1 MWWEELS
8 LFYKIKFIVLAF
20 GVCCVILYVLSFL
33 ISAISQILANKKP
46 VNNKTYKIDENE
58 IQKRYQLA
66 KEYSENKEWKK
77 AIWECTVLIKTYP
90 ENLDLLYTRADFYN
104 NDGQYDNAVNDY
116 KTILKIN
123 PAETVKLKL
132 LAENH
137 MTNKQYNNAIRL
149 LTVLL
154 ELEPQDI
161 ELLYLRADNYI
172 KASDFTNAVYDY
184 LKIIAVNN
192 KEADAYMQV
201 VSIYNSTSNYQ
212 ATKDILKQAI
222 KVLPDNEKIRN
233 AYKHILSILSDTD
246 LEKQAQKHVEQEEW
260 EQAISDFSKL
270 IKLYPEEVEYLYA
283 RASIYSAIGNLA
295 SAIHDYMK
303 ITEIDANE
311 VNAYLFMA
319 DIYNFVQQYEGTKQV
334 LELALAV
341 RPNDEKIKQA
351 YNEVL
356 NILSEENTLEEEP
369 QANQEQTYK
378 CKINLINC
386 TKEEI
391 QSLDSFNNDEITQKF
406 IELRNSG
413 KIWYDMDSF
422 AMDFEL
428 QPHQIIEIQDRLIF
442 PPKPKNKIG
451 RKLDI

>member
-46 VNNKTYKIDENE
+46 VNNKAYKIDENE
-58 IQKRYQLA
+58 IQKRYQLL
-66 KEYSENKEWKK
+66 KEYAENNEWKK

-172 KASDFTNAVYDY
+172 KAIDFTNAVYDY

-201 VSIYNSTSNYQ
+201 VSIYNSTGNYQ
-212 ATKDILKQAI
+212 ATRDILKQAI

-233 AYKHILSILSDTD
+233 TYKHILSILSDTD

-295 SAIHDYMK
+295 SAIYDYMK
-303 ITEIDANE
+303 ITEINARE
-311 VNAYLFMA
+311 VNAYLYMA
-319 DIYNFVQQYEGTKQV
+319 NIYYYVQQYEGTKQV

-341 RPNDEKIKQA
+341 RPNDEEIKQA
-351 YNEVL
+351 YDEIL
-356 NILSEENTLEEEP
+356 EILSHEKADKTSKTPQEQKTKTNITLEE
-369 QANQEQTYK
+369 
-378 CKINLINC
+378 I
-386 TKEEI
+386 
-391 QSLDSFNNDEITQKF
+391 DSFFETDDEAKEKVIFPQKF
-406 IELRNSG
+406 I
-413 KIWYDMDSF
+413 
-422 AMDFEL
+422 
-428 QPHQIIEIQDRLIF
+428 
-442 PPKPKNKIG
+442 NKLG
-451 RKLDI
+451 RKIDI